1 MSSRRQ
7 TVRAK
12 RANDPGRR
20 AGRQYHIGLAP
31 GEVAPVILLVGDP
44 ARARRIAARLESPG
58 PEACHREFVTIT
70 GRRRGRPLSVMATG
84 IGCDNTEIA
93 VVELCRL
100 VERPTFLR
108 VGTCGAL
115 RPGVDVGHLC
125 LSTGALRLE
134 STSLAYVD
142 PGYPALAHHEVL
154 LATLAAARAWAAGG
168 RGRRW
173 HAGITATAPGF
184 YGAQGRDDD
193 PRFPSRFPRRVE
205 QLRRQGVLNMEMEM
219 STLLTLAS
227 LGGARAGGL
236 CAVYANR
243 AQGRFATEAQQP
255 AFQDAAIDVALR
267 ATDVLAAMDAAR
279 GRAEHWA
286 PEELLAA
293 AGG

>member
-7 TVRAK
+7 PVRAK
-12 RANDPGRR
+12 SPNDPGRR
-20 AGRQYHIGLAP
+20 TGRQYHIGLAP
-31 GEVAPVILLVGDP
+31 GEVAPTILLVGDP
-44 ARARRIAARLESPG
+44 ARARRIAARLEGPG
-58 PEACHREFVTIT
+58 PEACHREYVSIS
-70 GRRRGRPLSVMATG
+70 GRRHGRPLSVMATG

-93 VVELCRL
+93 VVELCRI

-115 RPGVDVGHLC
+115 QPRVDVGHLC

-134 STSLAYVD
+134 STSLAYVE

-154 LATLAAARAWAAGG
+154 LATLVAAQAWAAGG

-193 PRFPSRFPRRVE
+193 PRFPSRFPGRVDR
-205 QLRRQGVLNMEMEM
+205 LRRQGVLNMEMEM
-219 STLLTLAS
+219 STLFTLAS

-236 CAVYANR
+236 CVVYANR
-243 AQGRFATEAQQP
+243 AEGRFATEAQQP
-255 AFQDAAIDVALR
+255 AFQEAAIEVALR
-267 ATDVLAAMDAAR
+267 ATDVLAAMDEAR
-279 GRAEHWA
+279 GRGAFWA
-286 PEELLAA
+286 PAELLAA
-293 AGG
+293 AWG